1 MPIDSRNSIYF
12 WKFRISN
19 TVERLLDV
27 AQKSDTAQV
36 FLARKWLWRQ
46 KLYVVKRAGVTKQ
59 QNTDPVK
66 NQQQKEGIGKKFFL
80 WMLLCDYLKGFL
92 ILTTLSSEFW
102 HELQWHLEIRFV
114 SWRKLKNLLNSE
126 RVKRIPNKNCQ
137 KVFQKPRMRW
147 ISVKLPL
154 GERTRPCML
163 ACFESPTQKHKHST
177 DSKQQ
182 KSNIFSLAFLAS
194 CRRIITRVN
203 Q

>member
-1 MPIDSRNSIYF
+1 MTF
-12 WKFRISN
+12 WRGAKIWYRSSVFGAK
-19 TVERLLDV
+19 V
-27 AQKSDTAQV
+27 AMTLEVVRCQV
-36 FLARKWLWRQ
+36 A
-46 KLYVVKRAGVTKQ
+46 VNHAGVTKQ
-59 QNTDPVK
+59 RNSKK
-66 NQQQKEGIGKKFFL
+66 NKNKKQTNKELPKGFS

-114 SWRKLKNLLNSE
+114 SWRKWKNLLNSE

-163 ACFESPTQKHKHST
+163 ACFESPTLTKMLWNKFREDILPSVT
-177 DSKQQ
+177 
-182 KSNIFSLAFLAS
+182 
-194 CRRIITRVN
+194 
-203 Q
+203 